1 MVYGS
6 KGGVIMSKNDD
17 IQYWVDRFIPLFRD
31 YFSDV
36 IDEKEFEEKTGILH
50 MEMEQNFPPDELV
63 LMDCIIE
70 GMGVQEYNKSLG
82 RGSRG

>member
-36 IDEKEFEEKTGILH
+36 IDEKEFEEKTGVLQ

>member
-1 MVYGS
+1 MDDVYSIVRGES
-6 KGGVIMSKNDD
+6 TLWISEL
-17 IQYWVDRFIPLFRD
+17 I
-31 YFSDV
+31 SS
-36 IDEKEFEEKTGILH
+36 KEFEEKTGILH
-50 MEMEQNFPPDELV
+50 MEMEQNFSPDELV

>member
-6 KGGVIMSKNDD
+6 KGGVIMIKNDD

-31 YFSDV
+31 YISDV

-50 MEMEQNFPPDELV
+50 MEMEQNFSLDELV

>member
-1 MVYGS
+1 MKVQSMVYGS

-36 IDEKEFEEKTGILH
+36 IDEKEFEEKTGVL
-50 MEMEQNFPPDELV
+50 QYGNGTELPT
-63 LMDCIIE
+63 
-70 GMGVQEYNKSLG
+70 
-82 RGSRG
+82 R

>member
-6 KGGVIMSKNDD
+6 KGGVIMIKNDD

-31 YFSDV
+31 YISDV
-36 IDEKEFEEKTGILH
+36 IDDKEIEEKTGVLH
-50 MEMEQNFPPDELV
+50 MEMKQNLTQDAMV

>member
-1 MVYGS
+1 M
-6 KGGVIMSKNDD
+6 IKNDD

-31 YFSDV
+31 YISDV
-36 IDEKEFEEKTGILH
+36 IDEKEFEEKTGVLH
-50 MEMEQNFPPDELV
+50 MEMEQYFTPDELV

>member
-6 KGGVIMSKNDD
+6 KGGVIMIKNDD

-31 YFSDV
+31 YISDV

-50 MEMEQNFPPDELV
+50 MAMEQNFPPDELV